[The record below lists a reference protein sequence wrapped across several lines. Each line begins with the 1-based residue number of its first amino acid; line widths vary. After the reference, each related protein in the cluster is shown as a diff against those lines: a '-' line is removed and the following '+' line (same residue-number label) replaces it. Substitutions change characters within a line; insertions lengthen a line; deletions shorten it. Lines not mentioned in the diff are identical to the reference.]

1 MGQHDETLDQ
11 ALAEALDRLP
21 RHSAPWAL
29 RRRLATQWSDFPVA
43 RPRRRRW
50 ILGVVSALGV
60 AVVLLLGI
68 AAHRDRERLS
78 EARTA
83 LVTEAVDDHIRV
95 LSRSSLDVVA
105 PSLHVVRPW
114 FAGRLDFAPVVPFA
128 GDADLT
134 LRGGAIERFLGRTAA
149 AFVYQRRLHVVT
161 LFVLRADGPAW
172 PAGEPTAATARGFTV
187 VLWRTGDLGYALVSD
202 VSPVEL
208 RALADLFR
216 APPSRSTPIGG
227 SDAIARGPSSDR

>member
-1 MGQHDETLDQ
+1 MDHHDETLDQ
-11 ALAEALDRLP
+11 ALTEALDRLP

-29 RRRLATQWSDFPVA
+29 QRRLAAHWPDLPMA

-50 ILGVVSALGV
+50 LLGVVPALGV
-60 AVVLLLGI
+60 AVVLLFGI
-68 AAHRDRERLS
+68 AAIRDRERLS
-78 EARTA
+78 EARSG
-83 LVTEAVDDHIRV
+83 LVAEAVNDHIRV

-134 LRGGAIERFLGRTAA
+134 LRGGAVERFLDRTAA
-149 AFVYQRRLHVVT
+149 AFVYQRRLHGVT
-161 LFVLRADGPAW
+161 LFVLRAEGRAW
-172 PAGEPTAATARGFTV
+172 PTGEPTTVTERGFSV
-187 VLWRTGDLGYALVSD
+187 VLWRTGELGYALVSD

-208 RALADLFR
+208 RELAGRFR
-216 APPSRSTPIGG
+216 APPG
-227 SDAIARGPSSDR
+227 